1 MGLVL
6 SRPGEAAAHALPL
19 PTAPAVVTRRRTAPT
34 LRLAGHTALVT
45 GAASG
50 IGLATARLLAA
61 RGRWCPGRR
70 RARSRGDGAGDVS
83 ARGPTSRDDVRRLFA
98 VTREDH
104 RRVDVLVNAA
114 GIGLQRTVVDTT
126 PGEWRHLV
134 DVNLGGVFLCCREAV
149 AVMRHQGGG
158 VIVNVA
164 SELAVVGAPECAAY
178 VATKGGV
185 LQLTR
190 AMAADH
196 TREGIRVNAVCPGPV
211 DTPLLDDL
219 IAATRDPE
227 AERRD
232 IVESTLLGRL
242 GRPEE
247 IARAILFLACDDSS
261 YVVGAALVVDGGVT
275 AV

>member
-1 MGLVL
+1 
-6 SRPGEAAAHALPL
+6 
-19 PTAPAVVTRRRTAPT
+19 VT
-34 LRLAGHTALVT
+34 LAGRVAIVT

-50 IGLATARLLAA
+50 IGRATARLFAAEGAAVVLADVQDCAEAAAALERGGA
-61 RGRWCPGRR
+61 RALPAVC
-70 RARSRGDGAGDVS
+70 DVS
-83 ARGPTSRDDVRRLFA
+83 REDDVRRLFSA
-98 VTREDH
+98 ARDAFT
-104 RRVDVLVNAA
+104 RVDVLVNAA
-114 GIGLQRTVVDTT
+114 GVGLPRTIADTT
-126 PGEWRHLV
+126 LDEWRRLL
-134 DVNLGGVFLCCREAV
+134 DVNLTGVYLCCREAV
-149 AVMRHQGGG
+149 GVMRAQGGG

-164 SELAVVGAPECAAY
+164 SELALVGAPEIAAY
-178 VATKGGV
+178 AATKGGV

-219 IAATRDPE
+219 VAAARDPQ

-242 GRPEE
+242 GHPDE

-261 YVVGAALVVDGGVT
+261 YVVGAALVADGGIS

>member
-1 MGLVL
+1 M
-6 SRPGEAAAHALPL
+6 
-19 PTAPAVVTRRRTAPT
+19 
-34 LRLAGHTALVT
+34 RLAGRSAIVT

-61 RGRWCPGRR
+61 EGASVVLADVADCGPEAAALV
-70 RARSRGDGAGDVS
+70 RAGAAARAVTCDVS
-83 ARGPTSRDDVRRLFA
+83 REDDVRRLFA
-98 VTREDH
+98 ISREG
-104 RRVDVLVNAA
+104 RGRVDVLVNAA

-126 PGEWRHLV
+126 PAEWRRLV
-134 DVNLGGVFLCCREAV
+134 DVNLGGIFFCCREAV
-149 AVMRHQGGG
+149 GLMRAQGAG

-164 SELAVVGAPECAAY
+164 SELALVGAPECAAY
-178 VATKGGV
+178 AATKGGV

-190 AMAADH
+190 ALAADH

-211 DTPLLDDL
+211 DTPLLDDM
-219 IAATRDPE
+219 IAATPDPE

-232 IVESTLLGRL
+232 IVESTLSGRL

-247 IARAILFLACDDSS
+247 IARAILFLASDDSS

>member
-1 MGLVL
+1 MKLVG
-6 SRPGEAAAHALPL
+6 RAA
-19 PTAPAVVTRRRTAPT
+19 V
-34 LRLAGHTALVT
+34 VT

-61 RGRWCPGRR
+61 EGAAVVLADVADCGPEAAALV
-70 RARSRGDGAGDVS
+70 RAGAAAHAVVCDVS
-83 ARGPTSRDDVRRLFA
+83 REEDVARLFA
-98 VTREDH
+98 VARRDLE
-104 RRVDVLVNAA
+104 RVDVLVNAA

-126 PGEWRHLV
+126 PDEWRRLV
-134 DVNLGGVFLCCREAV
+134 DVNLGGVFFCCREAV
-149 AVMRHQGGG
+149 GVMRPQGGG

-178 VATKGGV
+178 AATKGGV

-196 TREGIRVNAVCPGPV
+196 ARDGIRVNAVCPGPV
-211 DTPLLDDL
+211 DTPLLDDM
-219 IAATRDPE
+219 ISATRDPE

-232 IVESTLLGRL
+232 IVDSTLSGRL

-261 YVVGAALVVDGGVT
+261 YVVGAALIIDGGVT